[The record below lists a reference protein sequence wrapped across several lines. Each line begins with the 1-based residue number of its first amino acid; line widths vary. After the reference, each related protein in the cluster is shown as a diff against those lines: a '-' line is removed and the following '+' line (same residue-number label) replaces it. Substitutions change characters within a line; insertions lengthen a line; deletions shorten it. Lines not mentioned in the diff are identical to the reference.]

1 MKVIGIS
8 GNATVGKDSLCT
20 ELKTLLEEDYNYQT
34 CRFAFAD
41 KLKKEVDNF
50 LLETLGISAFTQNPK
65 EKEIIRPFL
74 VWWGTEIR
82 RKNDKNHWIDQ
93 IENNMKFIHSLEEA
107 ENSETIFVI
116 TDVRYKNEFDWIKS
130 FDNGCT
136 IFLDRYDKN
145 MNLIQPGNEYEERN
159 NKWLRDTADIKFVWQ
174 TVDDESYK
182 KRFIKKNK
190 IIEEIQTYL
199 IKDYA

>member
-1 MKVIGIS
+1 
-8 GNATVGKDSLCT
+8 
-20 ELKTLLEEDYNYQT
+20 
-34 CRFAFAD
+34 
-41 KLKKEVDNF
+41 
-50 LLETLGISAFTQNPK
+50 
-65 EKEIIRPFL
+65 
-74 VWWGTEIR
+74 
-82 RKNDKNHWIDQ
+82 
-93 IENNMKFIHSLEEA
+93 MKFIHSLEEA